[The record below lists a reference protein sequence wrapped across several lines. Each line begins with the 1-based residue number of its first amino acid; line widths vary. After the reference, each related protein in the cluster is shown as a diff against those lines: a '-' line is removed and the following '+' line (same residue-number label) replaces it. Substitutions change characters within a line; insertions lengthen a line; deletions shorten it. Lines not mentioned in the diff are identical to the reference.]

1 MSIARPKAIIRRAAA
16 LPVVLLDHLD
26 ARLNAG
32 FTRVDTRTT
41 RAIHSTT
48 GFAARLGHGLASY
61 IGATDQKLNQG
72 LAKSDAKNQLRITKL
87 QTRARNVAI
96 EIQNFE
102 AGIDSR
108 LVNNLQN
115 VDRIA
120 ATVSNGTQASI
131 LASMRLVD
139 RVENRLVRGF
149 DRADTRMN
157 NFVNQVH
164 NRQAKT
170 RHFAH
175 RTVTNLD
182 QKIQISFNRT
192 DLLVTTGVNHSFATS
207 QNVAARFG
215 AAFQRTDLRLARA
228 IDRTDARIVN
238 GQTRITSAAN
248 VTKDLVDARAL
259 AFERAVDLGLTRVDS
274 QIDRQVKQ
282 AVAIKCSAVAGVNSL
297 DARIAKASEVSDAR
311 INVATVTMVSAARNV
326 AYLTSNRLETTD
338 QKLTQTL
345 SRIDSQV
352 DAFVLETNGRPA
364 HAGRR
369 ASAAPPWVATSLTLV
384 LGTLG
389 AAAGAT
395 AVNASISTTIDVDKT
410 VQIEA
415 RAAKEAV
422 TQYLSVRDSFKA
434 LQASR
439 NRTIENLQQ
448 DISEAQL
455 RASKSSLDGKAVMSI
470 ANDYNGVPYV
480 WGGTTPKG
488 FDCSG
493 YTKYVFGKLGVSLP
507 RTAGAQYSWSKRVQK
522 EDRKV
527 GDLMFWHGNGGVYH
541 VAIYA
546 GDGKMW
552 DSPRPGRSVSKK
564 GIWGSPTYGR
574 PPAKAINGSA
584 LAEIAEKTAE
594 LEEAQNY
601 VPSLNI
607 EITDRNT
614 LPSDS

>member
-1 MSIARPKAIIRRAAA
+1 MSIARPTAIIRRAAA
-16 LPVVLLDHLD
+16 LPMVLLDRLD
-26 ARLNAG
+26 ARLSAG
-32 FTRVDTRTT
+32 FTRVDSRAT

-48 GFAARLGHGLASY
+48 GFAARLGQGVASHV
-61 IGATDQKLNQG
+61 GATDQKLNQG

-87 QTRARNVAI
+87 QTRVRNVGI
-96 EIQNFE
+96 EIRSFE

-108 LVNNLQN
+108 LVKNLQN
-115 VDRIA
+115 VDRVA
-120 ATVSNGTQASI
+120 ATVSNGARASI
-131 LASMRLVD
+131 LASMRLAD
-139 RVENRLVRGF
+139 RVDNRLVRGF

-164 NRQAKT
+164 YQQVKT
-170 RHFAH
+170 QHLAH
-175 RTVTNLD
+175 RSATNLD
-182 QKIQISFNRT
+182 LRIQTGFNRT
-192 DLLVTTGVNHSFATS
+192 DLFIAAGVNHSHAMT
-207 QNVAARFG
+207 QNVAARFS
-215 AAFQRTDLRLARA
+215 AALDTTDSRLAGA
-228 IDRTDARIVN
+228 VDRVD
-238 GQTRITSAAN
+238 TRIFSSRTRISLAAIA
-248 VTKDLVDARAL
+248 TKDLIDAKAL
-259 AFERAVDLGLTRVDS
+259 AFEHAVELGITRVDS

-282 AVAIKCSAVAGVNSL
+282 AVAIKCSALVGVNSL
-297 DARIAKASEVSDAR
+297 DTRIAKAAEVSDAR
-311 INVATVTMVSAARNV
+311 INVATVAMVSAARNV
-326 AYLTSNRLETTD
+326 AYLTSNRMETTD

-345 SRIDSQV
+345 SRIDSRV
-352 DAFVLETNGRPA
+352 DAFVLETNGKPA

-395 AVNASISTTIDVDKT
+395 AVNASMSTNIDVDKT
-410 VQIEA
+410 VKIEA
-415 RAAKEAV
+415 GAAKEAV

-448 DISEAQL
+448 DISEAQS

-493 YTKYVFGKLGVSLP
+493 YTKYVFGKLGVTLP
-507 RTAGAQYSWSKRVQK
+507 RTAGAQFSWSKRVQK
-522 EDRKV
+522 DDRKV
-527 GDLMFWHGNGGVYH
+527 GDLMFWHGKGGVYH

-564 GIWGSPTYGR
+564 EIWGNPTYGR

-594 LEEAQNY
+594 LEEVQND
-601 VPSLNI
+601 VPTLEI